1 VTTGKVAGCSPQS
14 EGWPRVLRVH
24 GFRSWVGRAVA
35 LAGALLALTTF
46 PAEAQT
52 QGDPAA
58 QELRRQQERQRIL
71 REQQEMAPDV
81 RLESGQAPV
90 ADRVPLDESPCFEI
104 QQIILDGDEA
114 GRFRWALQAADP
126 ADDPA
131 TGRCLGTQ
139 GVNVV
144 LKRVQNAVIG
154 RGFVTTRVLAA
165 PQDLKAGTL
174 TLTVVPGRVRA
185 VRFADATSPRATAWN
200 AVPVRAGELLNL
212 RDIEQALENFQRL
225 PTVTADIQIVPAEG
239 DDARSGE
246 SDLVIEWQ
254 QRAPARA
261 NLTFDDSGSP
271 ATGKLQGGATASLDN
286 ALGWNDLFYINLGHD
301 VLNGGHKGT
310 TSRTAHYDVPFGYW
324 LLGATASDYEYHQ
337 AVAGA
342 NETYVYSGSS
352 RNAEFNLSR
361 LLFRNATIKAGAY
374 TRGWWRESD
383 NFIDDTEVLVQ
394 RRRTAGWEL
403 GVTYKQFLGSATFDA
418 RVAYRR
424 GTGAFDSLAAPE
436 EAFGEGTSRPK
447 LMTADAQ
454 ISVPFRLGSQQLRYS
469 GSARAQW
476 NRTPLVPQDRFSIG
490 GRYTVR
496 GFDGELSLSGE
507 RGWLL
512 RNDLSLALG
521 GGQELY
527 LGVDYGRVSGPSTQW
542 QLGDELAGTVLGLR
556 GGHGRLN
563 WDLFV
568 GAPLHEPD
576 GFAVAY
582 TTTGF
587 SLGWAY

>member
-1 VTTGKVAGCSPQS
+1 M
-14 EGWPRVLRVH
+14 
-24 GFRSWVGRAVA
+24 
-35 LAGALLALTTF
+35 TF
-46 PAEAQT
+46 PVEAQT

-58 QELRRQQERQRIL
+58 QELRRQQERERIL

-81 RLESGQAPV
+81 RLEGDKTLVSGRLPT
-90 ADRVPLDESPCFEI
+90 DESPCFEI
-104 QQIILDGDEA
+104 QRIVLDGDDA

-139 GVNVV
+139 GVNVA
-144 LKRVQNAVIG
+144 LARVQNAVIG
-154 RGFVTTRVLAA
+154 RGFVTTRILAA

-174 TLTVVPGRVRA
+174 TLTVVPGRVRG
-185 VRFADATSPRATAWN
+185 VRFAGDTSSRATAWN
-200 AVPVRAGELLNL
+200 AVPVRAGDLLNL

-225 PTVTADIQIVPAEG
+225 PTVTADIQIVPAYG
-239 DDARSGE
+239 DDAQPGE

-261 NLTFDDSGSP
+261 NLTLDDAGSQ
-271 ATGKLQGGATASLDN
+271 ATGKLQGGATVSLDN
-286 ALGWNDLFYINLGHD
+286 ALAWNDLFYINLGHD

-310 TSRTAHYDVPFGYW
+310 TSRTAHYDVPFDYW

-342 NETYVYSGSS
+342 YETYVYSGSS
-352 RNAEFNLSR
+352 RNAELNLSR

-374 TRGWWRESD
+374 AQGWWRESD

-403 GVTYKQFLGSATFDA
+403 GVTYKQFLGSATLDA
-418 RVAYRR
+418 RLAYRR
-424 GTGAFDSLAAPE
+424 GTGAFGSLAAPE
-436 EAFGEGTSRPK
+436 EAFGEGTSRLK
-447 LMTADAQ
+447 LMTADIQ
-454 ISVPFRLGSQQLRYS
+454 LSVPFRLGNQQLRYS
-469 GSARAQW
+469 GSWRAQW
-476 NRTPLVPQDRFSIG
+476 NETPLVPQDRFAIG

-496 GFDGELSLSGE
+496 GFNGELSLSGE
-507 RGWLL
+507 RGWRL
-512 RNDLSLALG
+512 RNDLGLALG
-521 GGQELY
+521 AGQELY
-527 LGVDYGRVSGPSTQW
+527 LGVDYGHVSGPSTQW
-542 QLGDELAGTVLGLR
+542 QLGDDLAGAVVGLR

-568 GAPLHEPD
+568 GSPLHEPD
-576 GFAVAY
+576 GFAAAY